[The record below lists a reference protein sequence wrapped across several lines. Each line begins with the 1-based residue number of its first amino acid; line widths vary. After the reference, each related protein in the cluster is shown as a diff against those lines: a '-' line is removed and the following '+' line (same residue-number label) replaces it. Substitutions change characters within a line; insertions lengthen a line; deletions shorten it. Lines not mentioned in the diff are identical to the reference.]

1 MFGNNTGG
9 FAFGGGNTGGAF
21 GGGGFGAP
29 TPSSPLNNNNN
40 PSSSPSS
47 PFGASV
53 ASMSLNN
60 NNNNNNS
67 QQFAESPAR
76 LALATSNVRLKVQA
90 AVQHFVLNTLEAKLT
105 EAWINKYPE
114 LSDQVQIFYLL

>member
-1 MFGNNTGG
+1 
-9 FAFGGGNTGGAF
+9 
-21 GGGGFGAP
+21 
-29 TPSSPLNNNNN
+29 
-40 PSSSPSS
+40 
-47 PFGASV
+47 
-53 ASMSLNN
+53 MSLNN
-60 NNNNNNS
+60 NNNNNNT
-67 QQFAESPAR
+67 QQLAESPAR